1 MSFDVTRDALP
12 DGFCAIEA
20 SAGTRKTW
28 TLSHL
33 AVRLLLTGAEP
44 GLRRI
49 LVVTFT
55 NAAADELAA
64 RIRGVL
70 AACRAVAAGRPG
82 GTPHAEAL
90 VAMGEAALGGRA
102 AVRQRLDLAWGDLD
116 ELAVG
121 TIHACCKR
129 VLETSAFLSG
139 EAFTAELAPDDSE
152 LIAAAVRDAWRSRLW
167 SNARLARFATAWSVA
182 EDTRLWQRWNRHPGT
197 RVVPQVGLEEVLAAT
212 EAAAAAIRAAAT
224 PEAFATLD
232 TWDWKKD
239 AKPEAAIAHLASGGD
254 PLSAVGEIA
263 ELGVDAEKLVKKADQ
278 PAAETHPLLVACRA
292 LVAAVAMVRV
302 AWLGWLCPAV
312 AERLRSSQAVAGVW
326 TQDDLLRRVRA
337 ALDAH
342 PDLAVSLR
350 TRWPVALI
358 DEFQDTDPVQWEVF
372 RRAYAGGGRLVVVG
386 DPKQAIYRFRGADLG
401 AYLTAVDDAERLPL
415 LINHRSDPRLVEA
428 VQALIGRTAAPFLD
442 PRVALAKV
450 AGKADPARAMLDD
463 DDAPLT
469 VLIPPDDGRPPRRE
483 AVVASEIVRL
493 LRDVRLGQN
502 AVQPRDCAVL
512 VRTSAQARTMRE
524 ALRACGV
531 PATMAADGDVLDSP
545 AAAELHAV
553 LTALARPRDGQA
565 LRLALATRG
574 WGRSAAEIAALTA
587 DDGAWQ
593 RLVDEVELWHRRWQR
608 HGLTAAIEAWGASV
622 GALARYAALPDGE
635 RWLTDWRHAVEVLH
649 AAGSGGLR
657 PVGLLAWWA
666 RRSPEGVEARRLR
679 LEGDA
684 SAVRIL
690 TMHVAKGLEF
700 PIVFCPYL
708 GTRRDREDTG
718 VLVADEHGARLV
730 LAGPELEAA
739 ETAVAHE
746 DDAEQ
751 LRLAYVALTRAR
763 VRAYVLWGMWD
774 QKGYFHLPLRSSLGW
789 WLRPDGQEHT
799 AWRAATGPGAPN
811 RDQVLAD
818 AVLTVSELADAGIG
832 IGMRAAGT
840 ESLLWQEAEPQVAG
854 DGLRQLGP
862 DARASL
868 DAPRCVTSFSGLLGQ
883 GLAVPER
890 RRGDEPQQRDAAAVQ
905 PASGMRALAR
915 GADVGDALHL
925 ALEAWD
931 FTVDP
936 TPLVRTQLARLGLDA
951 SGPRQP
957 HAEDPVAAVSACFQA
972 LATLPIRLDG
982 RELLLAAVPER
993 LRRVE
998 WEFHLPLA
1006 RVRPP
1011 RILDLIQMH
1020 GALPGPVLA
1029 SLPALRE
1036 AAPAGG
1042 FLKGFVDLLVGDGT
1056 AWWVLDW
1063 KSNHLGDRIED
1074 YASDRLWPAMVE
1086 HGYVVQALIYL
1097 LALHRHLRA
1106 RLGAGYA
1113 YERDV
1118 GGAAWVFLRGVDAG
1132 QGVWTWKPPL
1142 ALVEAMERE
1151 LLEDRP

>member
-1 MSFDVTRDALP
+1 MSFDVTRDPLP

-20 SAGTRKTW
+20 SAGTGKTW

-33 AVRLLLTGAEP
+33 VVRLLLTGAESD
-44 GLRRI
+44 LRRI

-70 AACRAVAAGRPG
+70 AACRAVVAGRPG
-82 GTPHAEAL
+82 GTSHAAAL
-90 VAMGEAALGGRA
+90 VAMGEAALGDRA
-102 AVRQRLDLAWGDLD
+102 VVRQRLDLAWGDLD

-139 EAFTAELAPDDSE
+139 EAFAAELAPDDSE
-152 LIAAAVRDAWRSRLW
+152 LVAAAVRDAWRARLW
-167 SNARLARFATAWSVA
+167 SDARLARLAADWTIAGDVQI
-182 EDTRLWQRWNRHPGT
+182 WQRWNRHPGT
-197 RVVPQVGLEEVLAAT
+197 RVVPDIALGDALDALD
-212 EAAAAAIRAAAT
+212 AAAAAVTTAAT
-224 PEAFATLD
+224 PSAFATLD
-232 TWDWKKD
+232 AWDWKKEK
-239 AKPEAAIAHLASGGD
+239 KPEAAIAHLAAGGD
-254 PLSAVGEIA
+254 PVDVLVEIA
-263 ELGVDAEKLVKKADQ
+263 DLAADAEDLVKKADQ
-278 PAAETHPLLVACRA
+278 PAAEAHPLLVACRN
-292 LVAAVAMVRV
+292 LHSAVATVRV

-342 PDLAVSLR
+342 PELALSLR

-372 RRAYAGGGRLVVVG
+372 HRAYADGGRLVVVG

-401 AYLTAVDDAERLPL
+401 AYLTAVEKARRLPL
-415 LINHRSDPRLVEA
+415 LINHRSDPRLVTA
-428 VQALIGRTAAPFLD
+428 VQELIGRTSAPFLD
-442 PRVALAKV
+442 PRVELPEV
-450 AGKADPARAMLDD
+450 AGKDDAERAMLDD
-463 DDAPLT
+463 ADAPLT
-469 VLIPPDDGRPPRRE
+469 VLIPPEEGRPPRRE
-483 AVVASEIVRL
+483 TVVASEIVRL
-493 LRDVRLGQN
+493 LSGVRLGAQ

-512 VRTSAQARTMRE
+512 VRTSSQARAMRE

-553 LTALARPRDGQA
+553 LAALARPRDGQA

-574 WGRSAAEIAALTA
+574 WGRTAAEIAALTA

-593 RLVDEVELWHRRWQR
+593 RQVDEVEIWHRRWQR
-608 HGLTAAIEAWGASV
+608 HGLTAAIEAWGAAV

-649 AAGSGGLR
+649 AAGGGLR
-657 PVGLLAWWA
+657 PAGLLAWWA
-666 RRSPEGVEARRLR
+666 RRGPEGVEARRLR

-708 GTRRDREDTG
+708 GTRRDREDEG
-718 VLVADEHGARLV
+718 VLVADENGARLV

-739 ETAVAHE
+739 EAASAHE

-763 VRAYVLWGMWD
+763 VRTYVLWGMWD
-774 QKGYFHLPLRSSLGW
+774 QAKGHYHLPLRSSLGW
-789 WLRPDGQEHT
+789 WLRPAGEAHA
-799 AWRAATGPGAPN
+799 AWRAASGTGAAD
-811 RDQVLAD
+811 RQQRLAD
-818 AVLTVSELADAGIG
+818 SLLTVSELVDADCGIG
-832 IGMRAAGT
+832 LRAACT
-840 ESLLWQEAEPQVAG
+840 EQLVWQEAEPQVTG
-854 DGLRQLGP
+854 DGLRQLTAE
-862 DARASL
+862 ARRSL
-868 DAPRCVTSFSGLLGQ
+868 DAPRCVTSFTGLLGQ
-883 GLAVPER
+883 GQAVPER
-890 RRGDEPQQRDAAAVQ
+890 RRGDEPQRAGPAGDQ
-905 PASGMRALAR
+905 PAIGMRALAR
-915 GADVGDALHL
+915 GADVGDALHT
-925 ALEAWD
+925 AIETWD
-931 FTVDP
+931 FVSDP
-936 TPLVRTQLARLGLDA
+936 APAVVKQLSRLGLQS

-957 HAEDPVAAVSACFQA
+957 HAANPVAAVSACLQA
-972 LATLPIRLDG
+972 LATLPIRQDDH
-982 RELLLAAVPER
+982 ELVLAAVPDR
-993 LRRVE
+993 LRRAE

-1006 RVRPP
+1006 RVRPG
-1011 RILDLIQMH
+1011 RILELIRAYGAVPD
-1020 GALPGPVLA
+1020 GALDGLPV
-1029 SLPALRE
+1029 LRE

-1063 KSNHLGDRIED
+1063 KSNHLGDQIDD
-1074 YASDRLWPAMVE
+1074 YATDRLWPAMVE

-1106 RLGAGYA
+1106 RLGVRYDYA
-1113 YERDV
+1113 RDV
-1118 GGAAWVFLRGVDAG
+1118 GGAAWIFLRGVDAG

-1142 ALVEAMERE
+1142 ALVEALERE